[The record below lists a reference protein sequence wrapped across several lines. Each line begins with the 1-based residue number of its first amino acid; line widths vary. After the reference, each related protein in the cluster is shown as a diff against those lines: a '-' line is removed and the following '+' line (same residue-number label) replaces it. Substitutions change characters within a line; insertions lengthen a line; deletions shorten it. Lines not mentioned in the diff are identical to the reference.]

1 MTGTAR
7 QASNGDMAKRGDR
20 RYRPRE
26 RAALLAAVQAG
37 ESPVRA
43 AAEIRIPERTAQRWI
58 AKWRAMS
65 PELIP
70 AQDALIAELAGEI
83 QLDMLDYMKDQDR
96 AEQWRNAYTINAIR
110 GTARDKQQKATAA
123 PVTINVNTLI
133 TDREAAIRAA
143 MPQLAPPEDDP

>member
-1 MTGTAR
+1 
-7 QASNGDMAKRGDR
+7 
-20 RYRPRE
+20 
-26 RAALLAAVQAG
+26 
-37 ESPVRA
+37 
-43 AAEIRIPERTAQRWI
+43 
-58 AKWRAMS
+58 MS

-110 GTARDKQQKATAA
+110 GTARDKQLKATAA

>member
-1 MTGTAR
+1 
-7 QASNGDMAKRGDR
+7 MAKRD
-20 RYRPRE
+20 RYRPRQ

-43 AAEIRIPERTAQRWI
+43 AAEIHIPERTAQRWI
-58 AKWRAMS
+58 AQWRAMS

-70 AQDALIAELAGEI
+70 AQDALIAGLAGEI
-83 QLDMLDYMKDQDR
+83 QLDMLDYMRNQDR

-110 GTARDKQQKATAA
+110 GTARDKQLKATTV

-143 MPQLAPPEDDP
+143 MPQITPPEDDT